1 MTRQKCS
8 LFFTLLFFSLFFI
21 NCDKGKNIPDVS
33 DISIDL
39 DFRHF
44 EKDLFSLD
52 TNNIA
57 KSYADLMNK
66 YPVFGDIYFNQI
78 LKINDPRYAPQ
89 GYEAYL
95 KGFIGHPAVEKLY
108 DTVQVLYSD
117 PNRVKSHFS
126 EAFKFYKHY
135 YPQEKT
141 PTVTT
146 FLSEYSVAAFIYG
159 ENDLAV
165 GLDFFLGD
173 KYPYQNYN
181 PGNDAFSSY
190 LTRTFNEEHLV
201 SKAIRTIAEDKAGR
215 IKGDKLLDFMIHNGK
230 QLYFSEQILPH
241 TPDSILMEL
250 SSEKMAWAQDNEREI
265 YAYLLDRE
273 LLFSTDYR
281 EFNKL
286 INPSPVGNSDMPQ
299 DAPGQTA
306 NYIGWQIVRTYM
318 ARNPETTLASLMQIA
333 DAQEILDGSRYKPV
347 RK

>member
-1 MTRQKCS
+1 MTRQNFLLFLS
-8 LFFTLLFFSLFFI
+8 LLFFALFFT

-33 DISIDL
+33 DISVDL
-39 DFRHF
+39 DFRRF
-44 EKDLFSLD
+44 DKDLFALD
-52 TNNIA
+52 TNRVA
-57 KSYADLMNK
+57 EHLATLTKK
-66 YPVFGDIYFNQI
+66 YPEFSNIYFNQI
-78 LKINDPRYAPQ
+78 LKISDPRYAPEGQ
-89 GYEAYL
+89 EAYL
-95 KGFIGHPAVEKLY
+95 KGFVTHPAVKKLY
-108 DTVQVLYSD
+108 DTVQVIYND
-117 PNRVKSHFS
+117 PENVKSHFT

-135 YPQEKT
+135 YPQDKT

-173 KYPYQNYN
+173 TYPYQKYN
-181 PGNDAFSSY
+181 AGNDAFSNY
-190 LTRTFNEEHLV
+190 LTRTFNKKHLV
-201 SKAIRTIAEDKAGR
+201 AKSIRTLAEDKAGR
-215 IKGDKLLDFMIHNGK
+215 LKGNRLLDYMVHTGK
-230 QLYFSEQILPH
+230 QLYFSEKILPH

-250 SSEKMAWAQDNEREI
+250 SSQKMEWVRNNEREI

-273 LLFSTDYR
+273 LFFSTDYR

-299 DAPGQTA
+299 EAPGQSA
-306 NYIGWQIVRTYM
+306 NYIGWQMVRAYA
-318 ARNPETTLASLMQIA
+318 ARNAEKSLADIMQIE

>member
-33 DISIDL
+33 DISVDL
-39 DFRHF
+39 DYRSF
-44 EKDLFSLD
+44 EKDLFAID

-57 KSYADLMNK
+57 KSYADLMTK

-89 GYEAYL
+89 GKEAYL
-95 KGFIGHPAVEKLY
+95 KGFVSHPAVRKLY
-108 DTVQVLYSD
+108 DTVQVLYND
-117 PNRVKSHFS
+117 PNRVKSHFT
-126 EAFKFYKHY
+126 EAFQFYKHY
-135 YPQEKT
+135 FPQEKT

-173 KYPYQNYN
+173 EYPYQNYN
-181 PGNDAFSSY
+181 PGNDAFSAY

-201 SKAIRTIAEDKAGR
+201 SKAIRTMAEDKAGR
-215 IKGDKLLDFMIHNGK
+215 IQGDKLLDFMVHNGK

-250 SSEKMAWAQDNEREI
+250 SSDKMAWAKDNEREI
-265 YAYLLDRE
+265 YAYILDRE

-306 NYIGWQIVRTYM
+306 NYIGWQMVRAYM
-318 ARNPETTLASLMQIA
+318 ARNPETSLASLMQIA

>member
-8 LFFTLLFFSLFFI
+8 LFCLLIFSFFFLLS
-21 NCDKGKNIPDVS
+21 CDKGKNIPDVH

-44 EKDLFSLD
+44 EKDLFAID
-52 TNNIA
+52 TNDIV
-57 KSYADLMNK
+57 KSYAELTTK

-78 LKINDPRYAPQ
+78 LKINDPRYAPK
-89 GYEAYL
+89 GKDAYL
-95 KGFIGHPAVEKLY
+95 KGFVTHPAVRKLY
-108 DTVQVLYSD
+108 DTVQILYND
-117 PNRVKSHFS
+117 PNRVKGHFT
-126 EAFKFYKHY
+126 EAFRFYKY
-135 YPQEKT
+135 YFPQEKT

-165 GLDFFLGD
+165 GLDFFLG
-173 KYPYQNYN
+173 KEYPYQNYN
-181 PGNDAFSSY
+181 LGNDAFSAY

-201 SKAIRTIAEDKAGR
+201 SKAIRTMAEDKAGR
-215 IKGDKLLDFMIHNGK
+215 LKGDKLLDFMVHNGK
-230 QLYFSEQILPH
+230 QLYFSEQILPY
-241 TPDSILMEL
+241 TSDSILMEL
-250 SSEKMAWAQDNEREI
+250 SGEKMAWVKDNEREI
-265 YAYLLDRE
+265 YAYILDRE

-286 INPSPVGNSDMPQ
+286 INPSPVGNSDMPS

-306 NYIGWQIVRTYM
+306 NYIGWQMVRAYM
-318 ARNPETTLASLMQIA
+318 ARNPETNLTDLMQISN
-333 DAQEILDGSRYKPV
+333 AQEILDGSKYKPE